1 MIIIV
6 KNLKM
11 FVEIF
16 ISMTPV
22 QWHTLC
28 SVRVQEI
35 EPIVT

>member
-1 MIIIV
+1 MIIV
-6 KNLKM
+6 ENLK
-11 FVEIF
+11 IF

-22 QWHTLC
+22 QWHTLY